1 MKTLELKIPP
11 LALMLIIALFM
22 WLSAPYFPSI
32 VLAEPTRFGIFIATI
47 LLAIILILS
56 GAYCFKKANTTVN
69 PTKPESSSTLVTY
82 GIYQYTRNP
91 MYVGFACVL
100 VGWAFF
106 LTSPYLLIW
115 LLVFIAY
122 MNSFQIKPEESMLTS
137 LFSQDFIDY
146 KKQVRRWL

>member
-1 MKTLELKIPP
+1 MKPLELKIPP
-11 LALMLIIALFM
+11 LALMLVIALFM
-22 WLSAPYFPSI
+22 WLSSPYLPNI
-32 VLAEPTRFGIFIATI
+32 MLTEHVRLGILVVAI
-47 LLAIILILS
+47 LLAVMLILS

-100 VGWAFF
+100 VGWVFF
-106 LTSPYLLIW
+106 LASPYLLVW
-115 LLVFIAY
+115 VLLFVCY
-122 MNSFQIKPEESMLTS
+122 MNRFQIKPEEVMLTS
-137 LFSQDFIDY
+137 LFAQEFVDY